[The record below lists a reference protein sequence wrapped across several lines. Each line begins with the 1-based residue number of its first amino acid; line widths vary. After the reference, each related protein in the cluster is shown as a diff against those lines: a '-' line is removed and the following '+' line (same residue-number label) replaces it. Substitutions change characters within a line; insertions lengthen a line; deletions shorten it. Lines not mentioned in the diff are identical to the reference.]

1 MEKLKRRIEN
11 YRKRRGVM
19 KELFK
24 DLIDNDTL
32 IILGLLIVLGFMVKD
47 VQLMIVGGL
56 LTALKAGGKK

>member
-1 MEKLKRRIEN
+1 
-11 YRKRRGVM
+11 M

-32 IILGLLIVLGFMVKD
+32 IILGLLIVLAWMVKD

-56 LTALKAGGKK
+56 LTALKTDRGGTK